1 MPPHNWPKM
10 RGSVSNC
17 KIVKIFT
24 PLGVMLRPAL
34 SDSKVDFAW
43 IATDFYPTVGT
54 CLRGAF
60 LLRRFL
66 LLFAAV
72 SSWSHVHC
80 VVPTF
85 PPIFSRP
92 KKSESNDVFLPL

>member
-10 RGSVSNC
+10 RSSVSNC

-34 SDSKVDFAW
+34 SDAKVDFAW

-72 SSWSHVHC
+72 SSC
-80 VVPTF
+80 RTF
-85 PPIFSRP
+85 T
-92 KKSESNDVFLPL
+92 V